1 MTTTTPLELD
11 TADPRRYE
19 HLTRVRLEDPRAVQ
33 RAADSRR
40 RHPGP
45 VQDRKSVV

>member
-19 HLTRVRLEDPRAVQ
+19 HLTRVRLEDPRAGLDAIMNAL
-33 RAADSRR
+33 R
-40 RHPGP
+40 
-45 VQDRKSVV
+45 